1 MDRSNSISGKTI
13 GRLSLFRR
21 LLTALSFEGKTHIY
35 SHELAN
41 MAGVTAAQVRRDF
54 MVIGYSGSP
63 VKGYHITELIRC
75 VSRVLDDPEGTN
87 VAIVGVGHLGR
98 AIMNYFQ
105 GRRPKLQ
112 IVAAFDRDEHKV
124 NRVIQ
129 GVRSHSLSALKEV
142 VAQRRITVAII
153 TVPASSAQ
161 EVAEQLVE
169 AGVRGLVN
177 FAPVPLRLPD
187 EVSVEDMDITMSLEK
202 VAYFSG
208 ISDAG
213 KERMEP

>member
-1 MDRSNSISGKTI
+1 MARSTNISGKTI
-13 GRLSLFRR
+13 GRLSLYRR
-21 LLTALSFEGKTHIY
+21 LLTALSFEGKAHIY

-63 VKGYHITELIRC
+63 VNGYHVTELIRC
-75 VSRVLDDPEGTN
+75 VSKVLDNPEGSN
-87 VAIVGVGHLGR
+87 VALVGVGHLGR
-98 AIMNYFQ
+98 AILNYFQ

-129 GVRSHSLSALKEV
+129 GVRSYPLSALKEV
-142 VAQRRITVAII
+142 VAERRITVAII

-161 EVAEQLVE
+161 EIANLLVE
-169 AGVRGLVN
+169 AGVRGIVN
-177 FAPVPLRLPD
+177 FAPVPLRLPE
-187 EVSVEDMDITMSLEK
+187 EVSVEDMDITTLLEK

-208 ISDAG
+208 ISDAR